1 MLGLINSPLAIDASA
16 TSVMMGQMG
25 LGLALGLA
33 AIGSSLGIGAAGR
46 AAAGAWAKEAR
57 AGKPLNFAYI
67 ILTGMPLSQTI
78 YAFVL
83 MFITL
88 QPEIVG
94 DNVPVLTDTLLN
106 HGGTFFGIGV
116 AAGLAELF
124 SAWMQ
129 GKIGAAGIRAL
140 SDGEGKG
147 LVNIIIAMGICET
160 VGLFGFVFLLL
171 VAPSA

>member
-1 MLGLINSPLAIDASA
+1 MDGSSLNVILGQA
-16 TSVMMGQMG
+16 GMG
-25 LGLALGLA
+25 LCLGLA
-33 AIGSSLGIGAAGR
+33 AIGSALGIGAAGK
-46 AAAGAWAKEAR
+46 AAAGAWAKEAK
-57 AGKPLNFAYI
+57 AGKTLNFAYI

-88 QPEIVG
+88 QPQIVG
-94 DNVPVLTDTLLN
+94 SDVASITETLQY
-106 HGGTFFGIGV
+106 HGGTLFGIGI

-129 GKIGAAGIRAL
+129 GKIGAAGATAL
-140 SDGEGKG
+140 SEGDGKG

-171 VAPSA
+171 VAPSI